1 MRSSRRARVSGGVSE
16 QATDISF
23 YIREFNFWN
32 FELSSR
38 RLSRLLSFWP
48 ILTFEFLAYLD
59 FWVSRL
65 SWLLSFSPI
74 LTFDYWLLTFDFR
87 PHRSFRAYKNLF
99 YIAYKGRLLN
109 GHFHDF
115 FFLACAAYFI
125 LFIHL
130 LFYCICFCFVFF
142 ISKVYQFHSSFYSL
156 CFGEHI
162 AIILKK

>member
-115 FFLACAAYFI
+115 FFFWLVLLILFYLFICYFI
-125 LFIHL
+125 V
-130 LFYCICFCFVFF
+130 FVFVLF
-142 ISKVYQFHSSFYSL
+142 FSYQKCTSSTRPFTPFVLVNTSPL
-156 CFGEHI
+156 F
-162 AIILKK
+162 